1 MTYTVAITGGIGS
14 GKTTVANLFAQQG
27 ITLVDA
33 DIVARE
39 VVEVGSP
46 ALGSIIAHFGTQVQL
61 PDGSLNRAVLREIV
75 FAEPQQQAWLNQL
88 LHPLISQTMQHQLAA
103 VTSPYA
109 LWVVPLLVENNL
121 CGLANRVLV
130 VDVSPETQI
139 KRTLLR
145 DQVSEQQI
153 RQILRAQASRSAR
166 LAVADDIIDNDG
178 DNHDDS
184 YHNDK
189 HEQHADSQKD
199 RNQDHHRNNT
209 PKSRNAK
216 SDLLS
221 LQTPSRSS
229 LSAQVALLHQKYL
242 ELAAQ
247 H

>member
-14 GKTTVANLFAQQG
+14 GKTTVANLFAQHG

-46 ALGSIIAHFGTQVQL
+46 ALGSIVAHFGTQVQL

-75 FAEPQQQAWLNQL
+75 FADPQQQAWLNQL

-121 CGLANRVLV
+121 CGLADRVLV
-130 VDVSPETQI
+130 IDVSPDTQI

-145 DQVSEQQI
+145 DKVSEQQVKH
-153 RQILRAQASRSAR
+153 ILRAQASRSER
-166 LAVADDIIDNDG
+166 LAVADDIIDNDC
-178 DNHDDS
+178 NALS
-184 YHNDK
+184 APISL
-189 HEQHADSQKD
+189 Q
-199 RNQDHHRNNT
+199 RVNQD
-209 PKSRNAK
+209 AL
-216 SDLLS
+216 DALS
-221 LQTPSRSS
+221 T
-229 LSAQVALLHQKYL
+229 QVSLLHQKYL

-247 H
+247 HQTAQPLSLK